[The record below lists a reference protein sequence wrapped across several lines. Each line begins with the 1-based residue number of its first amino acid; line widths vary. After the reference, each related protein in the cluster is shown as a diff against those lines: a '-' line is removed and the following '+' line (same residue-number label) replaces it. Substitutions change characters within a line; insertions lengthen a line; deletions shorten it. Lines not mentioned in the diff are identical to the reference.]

1 MAAVASQFESEFCSL
16 TGAGVGLAVQFP
28 KSRRILTPEAEADER
43 RVAAEEYER
52 QAGQQRLK
60 SDLQRRNPNLKV
72 EF

>member
-1 MAAVASQFESEFCSL
+1 MASKFEAEFVALKSDGVSLAVA
-16 TGAGVGLAVQFP
+16 FP
-28 KSRRILTPEAEADER
+28 KSKRVLTPEAEADER

-52 QAGQQRLK
+52 QMGQQRLK

>member
-1 MAAVASQFESEFCSL
+1 MASSFEAEFVGLS
-16 TGAGVGLAVQFP
+16 GDGVGLAVQFP
-28 KSRRILTPEAEADER
+28 KSKRVLTPEAEADER

-52 QAGQQRLK
+52 QVGQQRLK

>member
-1 MAAVASQFESEFCSL
+1 MTNNSSVFLIDTRKGLDEERFDAV
-16 TGAGVGLAVQFP
+16 G
-28 KSRRILTPEAEADER
+28 DER

-52 QAGQQRLK
+52 QVGQQRLK

>member
-1 MAAVASQFESEFCSL
+1 MAAVASKFEAEFVAL
-16 TGAGVGLAVQFP
+16 TGDGVGLAVQFP
-28 KSRRILTPEAEADER
+28 KSRRILTPEIEADER

-52 QAGQQRLK
+52 QVGQQRLK